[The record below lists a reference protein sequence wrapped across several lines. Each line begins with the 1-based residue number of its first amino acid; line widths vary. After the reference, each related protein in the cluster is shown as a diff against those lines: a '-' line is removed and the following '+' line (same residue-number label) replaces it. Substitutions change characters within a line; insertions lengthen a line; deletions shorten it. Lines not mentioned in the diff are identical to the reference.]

1 MAPGVPVVAV
11 DPNGVVA
18 LYKPCGIMSMPN
30 RLGRCRRAL
39 LNLDYDPTQ
48 RCYQNNREKF
58 FLLNRLDTPT
68 SGIVLGCTSL
78 PVAKAIRQA
87 FAAGHVRKE
96 YRALVLY
103 RSLSQQGVFR
113 DVLQKQWLK
122 GCVRSR
128 RVEPK
133 LHLQGTLAIT
143 RYTLVRTISL
153 GSDLPI
159 LAIYQ
164 LQPITGRTHQL
175 RVQCALR
182 QMPIIGDQTYG
193 DFKLNRQLAS
203 ILGKRLYL
211 QSCAI
216 DLEYRYQGRSFQFSA
231 RVPYEF

>member
-1 MAPGVPVVAV
+1 MAPGVHVVAV

-18 LYKPCGIMSMPN
+18 LYKPCGIMSIPN
-30 RLGRCRRAL
+30 RPGHCRRAL
-39 LNLDYDPTQ
+39 LSLGYDPVQ

-78 PVAKAIRQA
+78 SVTKAIRQA
-87 FAAGHVRKE
+87 FAAGCVQKE
-96 YRALVLY
+96 YRALVQY
-103 RSLSQQGVFR
+103 QSLPQKGIFR
-113 DVLQKQWLK
+113 DVLQKQRLK
-122 GCVRSR
+122 DCVRSC

-133 LHLQGTLAIT
+133 LHSQGTLAIT
-143 RYTLVRTISL
+143 RYMLIRTVSL
-153 GSDLPI
+153 GSEMPT

-164 LQPITGRTHQL
+164 LQPVTGRTHQL

-182 QMPIIGDQTYG
+182 QMPIVGDQTYG
-193 DFKLNRQLAS
+193 DFKLNRQLVP

-216 DLEYRYQGRSFQFSA
+216 DLEYCYQGQSFQFSA
-231 RVPYEF
+231 QVPYEF